1 MGPAAVRTG
10 AERAG
15 QPLDGVEEEEAL
27 IVAEAD
33 LNDRQRLFVHAYMR
47 HLNVSRAYR
56 DAGYG
61 KSVNTKTISA
71 GAHQLFNRPAIKEV
85 IQTLMAGRMR
95 RVQATPKRIEEEL
108 AKVAFASLGRMM
120 VVQADGT
127 AYLDFSRADETDLA
141 GLKKFKCEVSYK
153 PGDDPDEPKQVL
165 KMEAELG
172 DKLSALTTLARI
184 HKLIGG
190 DDGVVA
196 LVDIAQAIR
205 EGRKRA
211 GLPT

>member
-1 MGPAAVRTG
+1 VNRPQHKGDR
-10 AERAG
+10 
-15 QPLDGVEEEEAL
+15 PLDGIEAEEEL

-47 HLNVSRAYR
+47 TMNASRAYK

-61 KSVNTKTISA
+61 KSVNTKTMSA
-71 GAHQLFNRPAIKEV
+71 GARQVYNKPEVYEV

-95 RVQATPKRIEEEL
+95 RIQATPKRIEEEL

-120 VVQADGT
+120 VVQEDGT
-127 AYLDFSRADETDLA
+127 AYLDFSRADEADLA
-141 GLKKFKCEVSYK
+141 GLKKFKCEISYK
-153 PGDDPDEPKQVL
+153 PGDVPDDPKQVL

-184 HKLIGG
+184 HKMIGG

-211 GLPT
+211 GLE